1 MFSDRAKINVTA
13 GRGGNGCM
21 SFRREK
27 HVPRGGPDGGD
38 GGPGG
43 SVYLVG
49 DPQMRDLSPFV
60 RRVHFACEAGRHGEG
75 ARRDGAAGEDLLIP
89 VPLGTVIRR
98 DGELVSDVTQ
108 PRQRVLVAEG
118 GRGGL
123 GNTHFVSA
131 TRQAPHFAERGD
143 EGGASWLDLTL
154 KLMADVGLS
163 GLPNAGK
170 SSLLRRLSNARP
182 KVADYPFTTVQPL
195 LGVVNVPGDEDLV
208 FTLADVPGLLEGAS
222 EGTGLGH
229 EFLAHLERCH
239 LLLHVVDATGY
250 YGAQPKDN
258 FRTILTELDA
268 HTPALGRAPQLVVL
282 NKVDAIDLETRAR
295 RVREFLDLVQD
306 LRSEHHPA
314 YSWTVA
320 EEMPPPEQMVWE
332 VSAVTGEGVA
342 ALVRYVGFLV
352 AARRQAE
359 GVAPQ
364 ASQNGF
370 LTEDGFLG
378 DAFPVGGA
386 RGSITTQEGVH
397 TVYRPAGLGDE
408 AFTVRREDD
417 HYVVEGEGVERL
429 VKRYDLENDQAVRYL
444 GRRLDRMGVHEA
456 LRKAGAA
463 AGDDVHI
470 AGFVFEF
477 D

>member
-1 MFSDRAKINVTA
+1 MFSDRAKIHVTA

-38 GGPGG
+38 GGAGG

-60 RRVHFACEAGRHGEG
+60 RRVHFACDAGRHGEG
-75 ARRDGAAGEDLLIP
+75 SRRDGAQGEDLLIP
-89 VPLGTVIRR
+89 VPLGTTISR
-98 DGELVSDVTQ
+98 DGELVSDVTE
-108 PRQRVLVAEG
+108 PGQRVLVAEG

-123 GNTHFVSA
+123 GNTHFTSA

-143 EGGASWLDLTL
+143 DGVAGWLDLSL
-154 KLMADVGLS
+154 KLMADVGLA

-170 SSLLRRLSNARP
+170 SSLVRRLSNARP

-250 YGAQPKDN
+250 YGAEPQDN

-268 HTPALGRAPQLVVL
+268 HSPALGRAPQLVVL
-282 NKVDAIDLETRAR
+282 NKVDAIDPETRAR
-295 RVREFLDLVQD
+295 RVREFLDLVQE
-306 LRSEHHPA
+306 LRAQQHPA
-314 YSWTVA
+314 YCWTVA
-320 EEMPPPEQMVWE
+320 EDVPPEEQMVWE
-332 VSAVTGEGVA
+332 VSAATGEGLA
-342 ALVRYVGFLV
+342 ALVRHVGFLV
-352 AARRQAE
+352 ASRRQTE
-359 GVAPQ
+359 TG
-364 ASQNGF
+364 ASLDLEYG
-370 LTEDGFLG
+370 
-378 DAFPVGGA
+378 ASIAGG
-386 RGSITTQEGVH
+386 RESEVTQEGAH
-397 TVYRPAGLGDE
+397 TLYRPTGLDDE
-408 AFTVRREDD
+408 TFTVRHEED
-417 HYVVEGEGVERL
+417 HWVVEGEGVERM

-444 GRRLDRMGVHEA
+444 GRKLDRMGVHET
-456 LRKAGAA
+456 LRKAGATS
-463 AGDDVHI
+463 GDDVHI